1 MIRDLSS
8 YIGFAILVGGSACGW
23 WLVGSWVFEALSK

>member
-1 MIRDLSS
+1 MNRYLSS
-8 YIGFAILVGGSACGW
+8 YIGLAIVVGGSACGW